1 MSKIPKLK
9 GAPDS
14 KGMIKEFTGQL
25 ALFNHVPPFCY
36 AKGSYFFIGPCLFDY
51 LIFNGKTRRN
61 SSR

>member
-36 AKGSYFFIGPCLFDY
+36 AKGSYFL
-51 LIFNGKTRRN
+51 
-61 SSR
+61 